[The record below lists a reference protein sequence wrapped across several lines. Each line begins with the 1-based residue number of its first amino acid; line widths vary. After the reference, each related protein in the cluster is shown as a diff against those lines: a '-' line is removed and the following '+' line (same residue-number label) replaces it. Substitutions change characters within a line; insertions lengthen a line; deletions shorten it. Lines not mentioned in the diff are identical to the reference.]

1 SRRRPASP
9 SRGKRVTDA
18 ALPAGSMPL
27 GSSRLALARLIALL
41 LPLGLL
47 GGALG
52 SQYLGGL
59 HPCEMCYWQRWP
71 HGAAILLAALAFTG
85 PAESSRSR
93 VLTLGAALAI
103 AVSGAIGVYH
113 AGVELG
119 IFEGLTA
126 CTATGAITLD
136 DILSTPLVRCDQVQ
150 WSFLGISMAGWNA
163 LLSLGGAALI
173 AVLAL
178 RAATR

>member
-1 SRRRPASP
+1 
-9 SRGKRVTDA
+9 VTDA
-18 ALPAGSMPL
+18 ALPAVSMPL
-27 GSSRLALARLIALL
+27 GLTRAAVARLIALL

-71 HGAAILLAALAFTG
+71 HGGAILLAALAFTS
-85 PAESSRSR
+85 PAESRRSR
-93 VLTLGAALAI
+93 TLTLLGALAI
-103 AVSGAIGVYH
+103 AISGAIGVYH

-119 IFEGLTA
+119 IFEGITT
-126 CTATGAITLD
+126 CTAMASGGSTADLLKQITQA
-136 DILSTPLVRCDQVQ
+136 PLVRCDQVQ

-163 LLSLGGAALI
+163 ILSLLGAATI
-173 AVLAL
+173 AFLTK
-178 RAATR
+178 AAK